1 MKEKSKIRMNA
12 DGTKRELS
20 NRHVQMIALGGTI
33 GTGLFLGAG
42 TSITK
47 TGPSIIFI
55 YAVIGIFFFLM
66 MRAIGEMLYKDP
78 SEHTFI
84 AFISRY
90 LGPKMGYFAGW
101 SYWLELIFIGMAE
114 LTAISTYVRFW
125 FPNIDAWMIQIA
137 ILVILAAVNLIAV
150 KLFGEA
156 EFWFAMIKIIAI
168 IAMIVTGI
176 IMVTTSFKTPIGHA
190 GLNNIFEGF
199 KFFPNGIVNFI
210 GAFPMVFFAFQGME
224 FVGITTAETKDP
236 HKVLPKAINETIYRI
251 LLFYIGAII
260 VIMAIYPWHSLSAN
274 QSPFVQVFALAGLK
288 AAAGV
293 INFVVLTSASSSLNS
308 FLYSAG
314 RHFYQLASESQ
325 GTLMPKFKS
334 VSKSG
339 VPAKAI
345 VFSAALIM
353 LAPVISSIPGI
364 ENAFT
369 LICSAT
375 SDLALVVYLLTVI
388 AHYKYRQSI
397 DFDPNGFVLKGY
409 KWIDPALIGFFI
421 IIYLSLFFNG
431 DGTIPA
437 IAGLIWCI
445 GFGLW
450 SSREKSSV
458 SIPNTESKDSEL

>member
-55 YAVIGIFFFLM
+55 YAMIGIFFFLM
-66 MRAIGEMLYKDP
+66 MRAIGEMLYKNP

-90 LGPKMGYFAGW
+90 LGPKIGYFAGW

-251 LLFYIGAII
+251 LLFYLSNII
-260 VIMAIYPWHSLSAN
+260 ILYWCHHRDHGDLSLA
-274 QSPFVQVFALAGLK
+274 
-288 AAAGV
+288 
-293 INFVVLTSASSSLNS
+293 
-308 FLYSAG
+308 
-314 RHFYQLASESQ
+314 
-325 GTLMPKFKS
+325 KFKCQ
-334 VSKSG
+334 SK
-339 VPAKAI
+339 P
-345 VFSAALIM
+345 
-353 LAPVISSIPGI
+353 
-364 ENAFT
+364 
-369 LICSAT
+369 ICS
-375 SDLALVVYLLTVI
+375 
-388 AHYKYRQSI
+388 
-397 DFDPNGFVLKGY
+397 GFRIGWLKGS
-409 KWIDPALIGFFI
+409 G
-421 IIYLSLFFNG
+421 
-431 DGTIPA
+431 
-437 IAGLIWCI
+437 
-445 GFGLW
+445 
-450 SSREKSSV
+450 RRH
-458 SIPNTESKDSEL
+458 

>member
-1 MKEKSKIRMNA
+1 
-12 DGTKRELS
+12 
-20 NRHVQMIALGGTI
+20 
-33 GTGLFLGAG
+33 
-42 TSITK
+42 
-47 TGPSIIFI
+47 
-55 YAVIGIFFFLM
+55 
-66 MRAIGEMLYKDP
+66 
-78 SEHTFI
+78 
-84 AFISRY
+84 
-90 LGPKMGYFAGW
+90 
-101 SYWLELIFIGMAE
+101 
-114 LTAISTYVRFW
+114 
-125 FPNIDAWMIQIA
+125 
-137 ILVILAAVNLIAV
+137 
-150 KLFGEA
+150 
-156 EFWFAMIKIIAI
+156 
-168 IAMIVTGI
+168 
-176 IMVTTSFKTPIGHA
+176 
-190 GLNNIFEGF
+190 
-199 KFFPNGIVNFI
+199 
-210 GAFPMVFFAFQGME
+210 
-224 FVGITTAETKDP
+224 
-236 HKVLPKAINETIYRI
+236 
-251 LLFYIGAII
+251 
-260 VIMAIYPWHSLSAN
+260 
-274 QSPFVQVFALAGLK
+274 
-288 AAAGV
+288 
-293 INFVVLTSASSSLNS
+293 
-308 FLYSAG
+308 
-314 RHFYQLASESQ
+314 
-325 GTLMPKFKS
+325 MPKFKS

-409 KWIDPALIGFFI
+409 KWIDPALIGFFV

>member
-1 MKEKSKIRMNA
+1 MKETTTGRTNA
-12 DGTKRELS
+12 DGTKRQLS

-55 YAVIGIFFFLM
+55 YAVIGFFFFLM
-66 MRAIGEMLYKDP
+66 MRAIGEMLYKNP

-125 FPNIDAWMIQIA
+125 FPNIDAWIIQIA
-137 ILVILAAVNLIAV
+137 ILAILASVNLIAV

-156 EFWFAMIKIIAI
+156 EFWFAMIKIVAI

-176 IMVTTSFKTPIGHA
+176 IMATTSFKTPVGHA
-190 GLNNIFEGF
+190 GFSNIFDGF
-199 KFFPNGIVNFI
+199 KFFPNGLTNFI
-210 GAFPMVFFAFQGME
+210 GALPMVFFAFQGME
-224 FVGITTAETKDP
+224 FVGITTAETKNP

-260 VIMAIYPWHSLSAN
+260 VIMAIYPWRSLNAD

-314 RHFYQLASESQ
+314 RHFYQLASESN
-325 GTLMPKFKS
+325 GTIMPKFKS
-334 VSKSG
+334 VSKTG
-339 VPAKAI
+339 VPARAI
-345 VFSAALIM
+345 AFSALLIM
-353 LAPVISSIPGI
+353 LAPLISNIPGI
-364 ENAFT
+364 DNAFT
-369 LICSAT
+369 LICSTT
-375 SDLALVVYLLTVI
+375 SDLALVVYLLTIV
-388 AHYKYRQSI
+388 AHYKYRQSA
-397 DFDPNGFVLKGY
+397 DFDPDGFVLKGY
-409 KWIDPALIGFFI
+409 KWIDPALIGFFVV
-421 IIYLSLFFNG
+421 IYLSLFFNG

-437 IAGLIWCI
+437 IGGLIWCI

-450 SSREKSSV
+450 SAREKSTIT
-458 SIPNTESKDSEL
+458 IPASDNENNQL